1 MTLEVIVLAAGQGT
15 RMHSDLPK
23 VMHEL
28 GGQPLLAH
36 VLDRTRELR
45 PRAIHVVYGH
55 GAEQVR
61 EYFAENDLHWVLQA
75 QQRGTA
81 HAVLQALP
89 DVAPDAVALVLY
101 GDVPLIA
108 TTTLRALVDAAVT
121 DALALLTTEL
131 DDATGYGRIIR
142 GGDRGVAKIVEQKDA
157 TADELAISEINA
169 GLLAAPARRLRTWL
183 TQIDS
188 DNAQG
193 EFYLTDVAAI
203 ANQDGAAIVT
213 CHPQSRW
220 EIMGVN
226 SKSELARLER
236 RLQQQRAREL
246 MDSGVTLLD
255 PARFDL
261 RGQLQAG
268 RDVVIDVNVVFEGN
282 VVLGNGVHIGPNNLI
297 RNTSIGDGSTVLAN
311 CVIED
316 AIVGRNCR
324 IGPFAR
330 LRPGPELAD
339 GVQIGNF
346 VELKKSRVGS
356 GSKINHLSYVGDT
369 IVGKNVNIGAGTITC
384 NYDGANKHQTVIGD
398 NAFIGSDTQLVAP
411 VTVGEGATIGAGS
424 TITKDTPSG
433 ALTLSRA
440 PQRTRRGWKRPV
452 KKHVNRES

>member
-23 VMHEL
+23 VMHAL
-28 GGQPLLAH
+28 GGKPLLAH
-36 VLDRTRELR
+36 VIDSARELQ
-45 PRAIHVVYGH
+45 ASVIHVVYGH
-55 GAEQVR
+55 GGEQVSR
-61 EYFAENDLHWVLQA
+61 YFAGDDLHWVLQA
-75 QQRGTA
+75 QQQGTA

-89 DVAPDAVALVLY
+89 AVARDAVVLVLY

-108 TTTLRALVDAAVT
+108 ATTLRALVDAAAS
-121 DALALLTTEL
+121 DALALLTAEL
-131 DDATGYGRIIR
+131 DDAAGYGRIIR
-142 GGDRGVAKIVEQKDA
+142 DSDKRVLKIIEQKDA
-157 TADELAISEINA
+157 TADELAVSEINA
-169 GLLAAPARRLRTWL
+169 GLLAAPAHRLRAWL
-183 TQIDS
+183 AQIGNS
-188 DNAQG
+188 NAQG
-193 EFYLTDVAAI
+193 EFYLTDVVAI
-203 ANQDGAAIVT
+203 ANNDAAAIVT

-226 SKSELARLER
+226 SKAELAQLER
-236 RLQQQRAREL
+236 RLQQQRAQAL
-246 MDSGVTLLD
+246 MEGGVTLLD

-261 RGQLQAG
+261 RGELQAG
-268 RDVVIDVNVVFEGN
+268 CDVVIDVNVVLEGN
-282 VVLGNGVHIGPNNLI
+282 VVVGNGVHIGPNNFI
-297 RNTSIGDGSTVLAN
+297 RNTSIGDGSVVLAN

-339 GVQIGNF
+339 GVQVGNF
-346 VELKKSRVGS
+346 VELKQSRVGT

-384 NYDGANKHQTVIGD
+384 NYDGANKHQTIIGD

-424 TITKDTPSG
+424 TICKDAPAG

-440 PQRTRRGWKRPV
+440 EQKTWRGWKRPV
-452 KKHVNRES
+452 KKTVKRES

>member
-15 RMHSDLPK
+15 RMRSDLPK

-28 GGQPLLAH
+28 GGKPLLAH
-36 VLDRTRELR
+36 VLGRARELN
-45 PRAIHVVYGH
+45 PSAIHVVYGH

-61 EYFAENDLHWVLQA
+61 EYFAGHDLHWVLQA
-75 QQRGTA
+75 QQQGTA

-89 DVAPDAVALVLY
+89 NLAQDAVALVLY

-108 TTTLRALVDAAVT
+108 TTTLHALVEAAAS
-121 DALALLTTEL
+121 DALALLTIEL

-142 GGDRGVAKIVEQKDA
+142 DSKQRVTKIVEQKDA
-157 TADELAISEINA
+157 TADELAVSEINA
-169 GLLAAPARRLRTWL
+169 GLLAAPAHQLRAWL
-183 TQIDS
+183 TRINN

-193 EFYLTDVAAI
+193 EFYLTDVVAV
-203 ANQDGAAIVT
+203 ANQDRAAIVA
-213 CHPQSRW
+213 CHPDSPW

-226 SKSELARLER
+226 SKAELARLER
-236 RLQQQRAREL
+236 RLQQQQAQEL
-246 MDSGVTLLD
+246 MNRGVTLLD

-282 VVLGNGVHIGPNNLI
+282 VVVGNGVHIGPNNFI
-297 RNTSIGDGSTVLAN
+297 RSSSIGDGSIVLAN

-316 AIVGRNCR
+316 AIIGRNCR
-324 IGPFAR
+324 VGPFAR
-330 LRPGPELAD
+330 LRPGPELSD

-346 VELKKSRVGS
+346 VELKKSRVGT

-369 IVGKNVNIGAGTITC
+369 IVGKNVNVGAGTITC

-433 ALTLSRA
+433 GLTLSRA
-440 PQRTRRGWKRPV
+440 PQRTHRGWKRPV
-452 KKHVNRES
+452 KKQVKRES